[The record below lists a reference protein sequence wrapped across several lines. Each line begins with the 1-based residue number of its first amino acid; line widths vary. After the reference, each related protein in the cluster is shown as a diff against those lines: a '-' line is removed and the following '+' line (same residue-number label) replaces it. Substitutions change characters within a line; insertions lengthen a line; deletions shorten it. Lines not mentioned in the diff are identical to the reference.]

1 MGRNLG
7 GGLAPS
13 DHAREGLGEY
23 AGLVAGY
30 HGHARRDR
38 WGARPDHW
46 RDQTISLPCQGNYVA
61 GSIATVAKRL
71 SQRSDMESE
80 AWFFDRETGP
90 DPGCQI
96 LLPDDLARMVD
107 QCEQYIQRTCAQLN
121 RLVAPI
127 KEPLCRRQS
136 ERTK

>member
-7 GGLAPS
+7 GALAPS
-13 DHAREGLGEY
+13 DHARQWLGEY
-23 AGLVAGY
+23 AGLVAECRGP
-30 HGHARRDR
+30 ARRDR

-80 AWFFDRETGP
+80 AWLFDRETGP

-96 LLPDDLARMVD
+96 LLPDDLARMFD
-107 QCEQYIQRTCAQLN
+107 QCE
-121 RLVAPI
+121 
-127 KEPLCRRQS
+127 
-136 ERTK
+136 